1 MSSEL
6 QIAGVPFSVS
16 NVTGS
21 IESASTH
28 CPADEATNALSTA
41 PIISVGNP
49 NGRMPSRSLS
59 SYSDSGVKRPEP
71 ALCRRRLRAVRAT
84 ALGERRPESFRVR
97 SVNIRRSPFRKYPH
111 VSASEVNGLVWL
123 SRHDRHGRFL
133 RDVQGSVQIG
143 IVKDRPQ
150 AGNHL
155 SIGLRVIREY
165 TPDCAKHECKKCVA
179 APQRPQN
186 GGRTDD
192 VT

>member
-49 NGRMPSRSLS
+49 NGRMPSL
-59 SYSDSGVKRPEP
+59 
-71 ALCRRRLRAVRAT
+71 
-84 ALGERRPESFRVR
+84 
-97 SVNIRRSPFRKYPH
+97 
-111 VSASEVNGLVWL
+111 WL
-123 SRHDRHGRFL
+123 SRQDRHGRFL